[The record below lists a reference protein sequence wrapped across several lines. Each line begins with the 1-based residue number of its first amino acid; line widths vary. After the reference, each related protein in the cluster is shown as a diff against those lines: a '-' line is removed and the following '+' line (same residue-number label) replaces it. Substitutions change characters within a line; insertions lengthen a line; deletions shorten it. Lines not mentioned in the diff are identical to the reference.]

1 MQKQAASNYKTL
13 ASVYESAAIDLRSAQ
28 TALGNYSVELWAFLD
43 AKEALE
49 NHVDFAGVLPT
60 TYFS

>member
-1 MQKQAASNYKTL
+1 MQKQTVSDYETVTSAYEFAAS
-13 ASVYESAAIDLRSAQ
+13 DLRSAQ
-28 TALGNYSVELWAFLD
+28 TALGNYSAEMWAFLD

-49 NHVDFAGVLPT
+49 NHVDFTGVLPK